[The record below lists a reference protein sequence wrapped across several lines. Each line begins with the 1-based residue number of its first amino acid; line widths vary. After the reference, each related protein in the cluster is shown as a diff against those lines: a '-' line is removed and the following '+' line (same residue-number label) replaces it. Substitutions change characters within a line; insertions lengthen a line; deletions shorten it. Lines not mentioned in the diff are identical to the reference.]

1 MKRIILLLAVGI
13 SSQLSAQ
20 EKAAETAKEP
30 ARVLEQKFTVSAG
43 FRISEPDFYAVTL
56 ENKKENLS
64 MGFNKSSVLTAAI
77 GSVSVS
83 NGFETVTGSGFIA
96 EIGSRIYYKKGSWKG
111 FYSQSGI
118 EGGTIKFSAS
128 NYSGKYS
135 YFSFFNPDL
144 GFKWQVSKGFSIDP
158 SIGCM
163 WKIEFKGTG
172 DVDNKIFTNF
182 VPKIGLKI
190 GYSF

>member
-1 MKRIILLLAVGI
+1 MAIIL
-13 SSQLSAQ
+13 
-20 EKAAETAKEP
+20 
-30 ARVLEQKFTVSAG
+30 
-43 FRISEPDFYAVTL
+43 SEVYVFAL
-56 ENKKENLS
+56 GK
-64 MGFNKSSVLTAAI
+64 
-77 GSVSVS
+77 VSVT
-83 NGFETVTGSGFIA
+83 NGFQTVTGNGFVFEWA
-96 EIGSRIYYKKGSWKG
+96 EKSFFNKESWKG
-111 FYSQSGI
+111 FYTQSGI
-118 EGGTIKFSAS
+118 EGGTINFSAS
-128 NYSGKYS
+128 NYSGSYK